1 MARWTIR
8 RAAICATAVVSG
20 ALGDQVLVTG
30 GFSNCESDKSIMVQK
45 VDMSY
50 DNDAKLVTFDV
61 AGTSKTVQNV
71 TATLVVKAYGI
82 EVYANSFN
90 PCEADTYVDELCPAP
105 SGSFAARGS
114 QAISPEYAD
123 SIPGIAFQIP
133 DIAAQATLQL
143 KALEDGRDV
152 GCIKAE
158 VTNGKTADIPAVSYI
173 VAGIA
178 GAAFVATGLSALGAA
193 LSGAGGAGG
202 GGGVA
207 SPSFTEMVG
216 VFQGFA
222 MNGMM
227 SVNHPP
233 VYRSFAKNFGFS
245 TGLFPWRDMQVSIDN
260 FRAATGG
267 NLTRDSVQFLDEATL
282 VFPDGTT
289 AAPNSSPVKRALL
302 SFAELARRQIET
314 EIDTAAPTDG
324 QESAGIESSIE
335 TAVSGIEAYA
345 EQLSVPD
352 SNTFMTVLLV
362 TATIIGSIIVIML
375 LVKVILEAWALYGN
389 FPQSLSGFRKHY
401 WGSIARTITS
411 LILMLYGIWV
421 LYCVYQFTCGDSWG
435 AQILAGVTLALFT
448 GILVFFSW
456 KIWRVVH
463 KLKAIEGDAGGLYDD
478 KKTWMKYS
486 LFYESY
492 RRNYWW
498 VFVPLIAYM
507 FAKGT
512 VLAAMDG
519 HGMIQTIAMLTVEGL
534 MLVLLLW
541 SRPFERKSGN
551 VINIAIQVVRFL
563 SVVCV
568 LFFVEEFHIAE
579 TTQTVTGVVL
589 ISIQSALTGI
599 LAILIAW
606 NGINACCKMNPHRQ
620 RRKEMERLK
629 READTL
635 TPLDARNSLL
645 MMEHEK
651 ANGTTFSM
659 ANTAYYDTKQPS
671 SRDSSPEP
679 ANPYS
684 AMNNSSFSRPM
695 APYKDR
701 DSLMSNAAPISQQP
715 TLPYGGGYDNSY
727 GGGGYNQNGYGSYRG
742 L

>member
-1 MARWTIR
+1 MARWTIK
-8 RAAICATAVVSG
+8 RAAICAAAVVSG
-20 ALGDQVLVTG
+20 ALGDQVLVTD

-45 VDMSY
+45 VNMSY

-61 AGTSKTVQNV
+61 AGTSTKVQNV
-71 TATLVVKAYGI
+71 TATLVVKAYGK

-114 QAISPEYAD
+114 QAIPPAYAD
-123 SIPGIAFQIP
+123 SIPGIAFQVP
-133 DIAAQATLQL
+133 DIAAQATLRL
-143 KALEDGRDV
+143 LALEDGKDV

-158 VTNGKTADIPAVSYI
+158 VTNGKTADIPAVSYVI
-173 VAGIA
+173 AGIA

-193 LSGAGGAGG
+193 LSGAGG

-245 TGLFPWRDMQVSIDN
+245 TGLIPWRGMQTSIDN

-267 NLTRDSVQFLDEATL
+267 NLTRDSVQFLDNATL

-289 AAPNSSPVKRALL
+289 ATPNSSPVRRALV
-302 SFAELARRQIET
+302 SFAELARRQVET
-314 EIDTAAPTDG
+314 EINTTAPADV
-324 QESAGIESSIE
+324 QEPKGVESTIEA
-335 TAVSGIEAYA
+335 AVSGIEAYA
-345 EQLSVPD
+345 EQYTVPN

-362 TATIIGSIIVIML
+362 TAIIIASIIVLML
-375 LVKVILEAWALYGN
+375 LGKVILEAWALFGS

-421 LYCVYQFTCGDSWG
+421 LYCVYQFTCGDSWA
-435 AQILAGVTLALFT
+435 AQTLAGVTLVLFT
-448 GILVFFSW
+448 GILAFFSW
-456 KIWRVVH
+456 KIWSVVH
-463 KLKAIEGDAGGLYDD
+463 KLKETDGDASGLYDD

-498 VFVPLIAYM
+498 IFVPLIVYM

-512 VLAAMDG
+512 VLAATDG

-534 MLVLLLW
+534 MLGLLLW

-568 LFFVEEFHIAE
+568 LFFVEELHIAE

-589 ISIQSALTGI
+589 IAIQSALTGI

-620 RRKEMERLK
+620 RRKEMEKLR
-629 READTL
+629 REGDTL

-651 ANGTTFSM
+651 ANGTTFSL
-659 ANTAYYDTKQPS
+659 ANTVYYDSKHPS

-701 DSLMSNAAPISQQP
+701 DSLVSSAAPMGQQP

-727 GGGGYNQNGYGSYRG
+727 GGGGGGYNQNGYGSYRG
-742 L
+742 F

>member
-1 MARWTIR
+1 MARWTVR
-8 RAAICATAVVSG
+8 RAVVCATAAVSG
-20 ALGDQVLVTG
+20 ALGDQVLGTG

-45 VDMSY
+45 VNMSY

-61 AGTSKTVQNV
+61 AGTSTKVQNV
-71 TATLVVKAYGI
+71 TATLVVTAYGK

-90 PCEADTYVDELCPAP
+90 PCEADTYVDQLCPAP
-105 SGSFAARGS
+105 AGSFAARGS
-114 QAISPEYAD
+114 QAIPPAYAD
-123 SIPGIAFQIP
+123 SIPAIAFQIP
-133 DIAAQATLQL
+133 DIASQATLRL
-143 KALEDGRDV
+143 KALDDGRDV

-158 VTNGKTADIPAVSYI
+158 VTNGKTADVPAVSYI
-173 VAGIA
+173 LAGIA
-178 GAAFVATGLSALGAA
+178 GAAFVATSLSALGAA
-193 LSGAGGAGG
+193 LGGAGG

-245 TGLFPWRDMQVSIDN
+245 AGLFPWRGMQMSIDN
-260 FRAATGG
+260 FRAVTGG
-267 NLTRDSVQFLDEATL
+267 NLTRDSVEFLDKATL

-289 AAPNSSPVKRALL
+289 AAPNSSPVRRALAG
-302 SFAELARRQIET
+302 FAELARRQIET
-314 EIDTAAPTDG
+314 EIDTTAPADG
-324 QESAGIESSIE
+324 QEPANIESTVE
-335 TAVSGIEAYA
+335 AAVSGVEAYA
-345 EQLSVPD
+345 EQFSVPD
-352 SNTFMTVLLV
+352 TNTFMTVLLL
-362 TATIIGSIIVIML
+362 TAIIICAIIVIML
-375 LVKVILEAWALYGN
+375 LVKVVLEAWALFGS

-448 GILVFFSW
+448 GVLVFFSW

-463 KLKAIEGDAGGLYDD
+463 KLKAVDGDASGLYDD

-498 VFVPLIAYM
+498 IFVPLIAYM

-512 VLAAMDG
+512 VLAATDG
-519 HGMIQTIAMLTVEGL
+519 HGMIQTIAMLTVEGI
-534 MLVLLLW
+534 MLCLLLW
-541 SRPFERKSGN
+541 SRPFERRSGN
-551 VINIAIQVVRFL
+551 VINIAIQAVRFL

-568 LFFVEEFHIAE
+568 LFFVEELHIAE

-620 RRKEMERLK
+620 RRKELEKMR
-629 READTL
+629 REGDTL

-651 ANGTTFSM
+651 VNGTTFSM
-659 ANTAYYDTKQPS
+659 ANTAYYDAKQPS
-671 SRDSSPEP
+671 SRGSSPEP

-684 AMNNSSFSRPM
+684 AMNDSSFGRPM

-727 GGGGYNQNGYGSYRG
+727 GGGGYDRNGYGSYRG

>member
-1 MARWTIR
+1 MARWTIT

-45 VDMSY
+45 VNMSY

-71 TATLVVKAYGI
+71 TATLVVKAYGM

-90 PCEADTYVDELCPAP
+90 PCEADTYVDQLCPAP

-114 QAISPEYAD
+114 QPIPQEYAN
-123 SIPGIAFQIP
+123 SIPGIAFQVP

-152 GCIKAE
+152 GCIKSE
-158 VTNGKTADIPAVSYI
+158 VNNGKTADIPAVSYI
-173 VAGIA
+173 AAGIA
-178 GAAFVATGLSALGAA
+178 GAALVATGLSAIGAA
-193 LSGAGGAGG
+193 LSGAGAG

-245 TGLFPWRDMQVSIDN
+245 AGLFPWRDMQVSIDN

-267 NLTRDSVQFLDEATL
+267 NLTRDSVQFLDNATL

-289 AAPNSSPVKRALL
+289 AAPSSSPVRRALV
-302 SFAELARRQIET
+302 SFAELARRQVET
-314 EIDTAAPTDG
+314 EVNTTAPTDG
-324 QESAGIESSIE
+324 QESTAIESSIE

-352 SNTFMTVLLV
+352 SNTFMTVLLI
-362 TATIIGSIIVIML
+362 TATIIGSIIVVML

-435 AQILAGVTLALFT
+435 AQLLAGVTLALFT
-448 GILVFFSW
+448 GILAFFSW
-456 KIWRVVH
+456 KIWSVVH
-463 KLKAIEGDAGGLYDD
+463 KLKEMEGDASGLYDD

-498 VFVPLIAYM
+498 IFVPLIVYM

-512 VLAAMDG
+512 VLAATDG
-519 HGMIQTIAMLTVEGL
+519 HGMIQTIGMLAVEGL

-551 VINIAIQVVRFL
+551 VINIAIQVVRLL

-606 NGINACCKMNPHRQ
+606 NGINACCKINPHRQ
-620 RRKEMERLK
+620 RRKEMERMK

-659 ANTAYYDTKQPS
+659 ANTAYYDAKQPY

-684 AMNNSSFSRPM
+684 AMNDSSFSRPT
-695 APYKDR
+695 APYRDR

-742 L
+742 F